1 MDKKTKRNIG
11 LVLAATILL
20 ALLLFIQ
27 ERDAAIV
34 SELERKSY
42 GEGKKKE
49 TLEVTIGEE
58 KLEDPFEIE
67 INERA
72 YGEQELQRVFGQ
84 AMEELPK
91 IILGEN
97 ESLDHVEQNLNLVTA
112 MPDQPIEIRW
122 ESQRRDIIDAT
133 GEIQEENLSG
143 EGDLVEL
150 QGLLTYGKEK
160 ALYIV
165 NVMVYPRTLTK
176 KEEMIES
183 LRTLVTSS
191 EEQSRQ
197 EAVVKLPKEVN
208 GKTLIWEQKKEYKS
222 IWILVLGTVAAI
234 LLWMQEKQ
242 KKQKEQEKKE
252 RQMRMDYP
260 EIVNGI
266 ALLVGAGLTVKNAW
280 KKIVDNYEEQKDKK
294 KKRFAYEEMA
304 NAMREMQGGITESEC
319 YEHFGKRIGISP
331 YVKLGT
337 ILSQNLR
344 KGTKGLTEVLSKEA
358 GRAYEERRQ
367 MAKKQGEEV
376 STKLLLPMSLMLI
389 VVLVIVIV
397 PAFLSISL

>member
-1 MDKKTKRNIG
+1 
-11 LVLAATILL
+11 
-20 ALLLFIQ
+20 
-27 ERDAAIV
+27 
-34 SELERKSY
+34 
-42 GEGKKKE
+42 
-49 TLEVTIGEE
+49 
-58 KLEDPFEIE
+58 
-67 INERA
+67 
-72 YGEQELQRVFGQ
+72 
-84 AMEELPK
+84 
-91 IILGEN
+91 
-97 ESLDHVEQNLNLVTA
+97 
-112 MPDQPIEIRW
+112 
-122 ESQRRDIIDAT
+122 
-133 GEIQEENLSG
+133 
-143 EGDLVEL
+143 
-150 QGLLTYGKEK
+150 
-160 ALYIV
+160 
-165 NVMVYPRTLTK
+165 
-176 KEEMIES
+176 
-183 LRTLVTSS
+183 
-191 EEQSRQ
+191 
-197 EAVVKLPKEVN
+197 
-208 GKTLIWEQKKEYKS
+208 
-222 IWILVLGTVAAI
+222 
-234 LLWMQEKQ
+234 
-242 KKQKEQEKKE
+242 
-252 RQMRMDYP
+252 MRMDYP